1 MSFNPPSPPPRPPPH
16 HFGPPP
22 SGTWSSAPPSP
33 FSGAAPP
40 VHPAWTGPASYPPP
54 SLPMQMPPSYP
65 PPAAS
70 SSSRVLVW
78 IFAVGALVVLL
89 GTCGVVGTTL
99 TLAAIG
105 ASAEEQG
112 GVQLGAQI
120 SETRLAKLRQRGLI
134 NDQTKVIA
142 FYDASV
148 SLDMSEVALLTT
160 RELIHANGPAVARVE
175 VAEISSVDHRV
186 EAMMDVIEV
195 ATTDGTHMRIEVAVF
210 NGGVSFLNALEDEL
224 QRQGSPAVV
233 HRQKPR

>member
-1 MSFNPPSPPPRPPPH
+1 M
-16 HFGPPP
+16 
-22 SGTWSSAPPSP
+22 
-33 FSGAAPP
+33 
-40 VHPAWTGPASYPPP
+40 HPAPWGTPGPASYPPP